1 MTHDLVIILAAGLSS
16 CGFALMY
23 SVRPRYMP
31 YVLIGG
37 GLSWAAYLAA
47 TALQPSRLVS
57 MFAGAAAVSLYTEIC
72 ARLLHV
78 PAPVLYV
85 PSILPLMPGA
95 GLYYFMRA
103 IEVGDI
109 AARSRYGSLLAQ
121 DTLGIVLGSVIALSA
136 VSILSTGR
144 QRMRRKRPDQ

>member
-1 MTHDLVIILAAGLSS
+1 MTHELVIVLAAGLSS

-23 SVRPRYMP
+23 SVRPRYIP

-57 MFAGAAAVSLYTEIC
+57 MFAGAAAVTLYTEIC

-85 PSILPLMPGA
+85 PSILPLIPGA

-103 IEVGDI
+103 IEVGDT
-109 AARSRYGSLLAQ
+109 AARARYGSLLAQ

-136 VSILSTGR
+136 VSILGAGR
-144 QRMRRKRPDQ
+144 QRAQRNRRD